1 MSREPLYAIVYTGN
15 RLELVP
21 AAEAPRRVALLKRQ
35 HAEDVLAKY
44 QADQTHDFGR
54 ERGAA

>member
-1 MSREPLYAIVYTGN
+1 MREPLYAIVYTGD

-35 HAEDVLAKY
+35 HAEHVLAKY
-44 QADQTHDFGR
+44 QADQIERDFGR